1 MSVVKEGLY
10 AYSKGAHAMH
20 DVTEGGV
27 FGAAWEMSEASGIGM
42 EIYAENVP
50 VKAVTRKICQ
60 KLSIDPLRLL
70 SSGAMMIA
78 CPNGAE
84 LVKGLI
90 SIGINAAVIGKAHGN
105 GVRLSTGET
114 ILPPEADELY
124 KLY

>member
-1 MSVVKEGLY
+1 
-10 AYSKGAHAMH
+10 
-20 DVTEGGV
+20 
-27 FGAAWEMSEASGIGM
+27 
-42 EIYAENVP
+42 
-50 VKAVTRKICQ
+50 
-60 KLSIDPLRLL
+60 
-70 SSGAMMIA
+70 MIA